1 MENRRLL
8 EKNDELS
15 ITQAEIRDKLNDNN
29 EVLNNLRRENE
40 ELRSMLQAE
49 K

>member
-15 ITQAEIRDKLNDNN
+15 ITQAETRDKHNDNN